1 MLRCRFRAAD
11 PNIGNVRTTSRAIE
25 RAPGRVAWDTD
36 QSSKLMTA
44 IASTIANARSWITP
58 AHPACGRIGT
68 VGRFPWRDNF
78 QGRKR
83 RLLAY
88 VALLVAGIYTAAA
101 EEGQVTRPNEP
112 MAFHIP
118 SQPLATA
125 LQAYGQRTGVQVLY
139 ESNSAIG
146 RTSAAVEGYFAPD
159 AALSVLLTGTDLS
172 VRYTRPDA
180 ITLALP
186 YTESVAPPPSSS
198 LLGGADLSLGTLR
211 VRESRDGDETA
222 RLNEYSER
230 VQLDIQNAL
239 RKNAKTR
246 DGSYRAVLDLWI
258 DPARTIER
266 TELFRSTGDHERDEA
281 IATTLRGV
289 MIGRP
294 APANAPRPVRVSI
307 VVKSLQ

>member
-1 MLRCRFRAAD
+1 
-11 PNIGNVRTTSRAIE
+11 VRSD
-25 RAPGRVAWDTD
+25 GLDGVAWDTG
-36 QSSKLMTA
+36 QSKRLMTA
-44 IASTIANARSWITP
+44 PASTVASAKTSIAGACP
-58 AHPACGRIGT
+58 ASGRIGAA
-68 VGRFPWRDNF
+68 GRFPWRDNF

-83 RLLAY
+83 RVLTYAALLLAGICAA
-88 VALLVAGIYTAAA
+88 VAA
-101 EEGQVTRPNEP
+101 EGQVAGPTASME
-112 MAFHIP
+112 FHIP

-146 RTSAAVEGYFAPD
+146 RTSVAVEGVFDPD
-159 AALSVLLTGTDLS
+159 AALGLLLTGTDLR
-172 VRYTRPDA
+172 VRHTRPDA

-186 YTESVAPPPSSS
+186 DTQSVAAVPSSS
-198 LLGGADLSLGTLR
+198 PLSGAELFLGTLR
-211 VRESRDGDETA
+211 VRASRDGDETA

-258 DPARTIER
+258 DPSRMIER
-266 TELFRSTGDHERDEA
+266 TELLRSTGDRERDIA

-289 MIGRP
+289 TISQP
-294 APANAPRPVRVSI
+294 APVNAPQPVRVGI